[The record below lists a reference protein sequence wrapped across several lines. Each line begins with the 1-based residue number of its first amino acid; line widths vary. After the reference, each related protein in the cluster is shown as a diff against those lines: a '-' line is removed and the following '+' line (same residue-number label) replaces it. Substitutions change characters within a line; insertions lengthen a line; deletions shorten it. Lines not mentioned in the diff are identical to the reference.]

1 MFRGLL
7 QPGHLLL
14 LLLVYL
20 VLFGA
25 QKLPEAGTA
34 LARAIRGFKD
44 EINKID
50 TDEDAVLK
58 KEKDG

>member
-1 MFRGLL
+1 MLRGLL

-34 LARAIRGFKD
+34 LARAIRGFKE

-50 TDEDAVLK
+50 TDEDAVVK
-58 KEKDG
+58 KEKDR